1 MRVCTLSARVQ
12 RKHIAI
18 EFSRLLFQMLQQA
31 PADPARPMR
40 LVGDQIID
48 IQAAPFIRVFD
59 HAPQGNAAYFSF
71 LCRHTHAGAVGDNRP
86 QATGVIS
93 RQAGAQLAVH
103 TLGAFEPSRFQYPAV
118 APGHIDNQ

>member
-1 MRVCTLSARVQ
+1 MRVCALGARVQ

-18 EFSRLLFQMLQQA
+18 EFSRLLFQMPQQA
-31 PADPARPMR
+31 PANAARPMR

-59 HAPQGNAAYFSF
+59 QAPQGNAAYFSF

-86 QATGVIS
+86 QASGVIS
-93 RQAGAQLAVH
+93 RQADTQLAVH
-103 TLGAFEPSRFQYPAV
+103 TLGALEPTRFQYPAV
-118 APGHIDNQ
+118 ARGYIDNQ